1 MKSTL
6 DGLAEGDLLGVTT
19 DNASHVVAQRAE
31 KSQVLELV
39 ECFVL
44 LAWIELRA
52 DSPGHSRGPFLA
64 NSPTSGELNTS
75 IRMTSEDAE
84 RIGSS

>member
-6 DGLAEGDLLGVTT
+6 DGLAERDLLDAST

-31 KSQVLELV
+31 KSQVLDLV

-44 LAWIELRA
+44 LAWVELGGYR
-52 DSPGHSRGPFLA
+52 L
-64 NSPTSGELNTS
+64 
-75 IRMTSEDAE
+75 DAE
-84 RIGSS
+84 VGPGVE